1 MLAGKVRESS
11 DKTRRKSVTRIGIF
25 TAYPDDDW
33 HSRRIVEAA
42 RAHGEVD
49 LLSATD
55 LTAEIDRDGCRMRV
69 RAEDWSR
76 WDLFLTPRAI
86 GEEGDGELQ
95 LELYGAL
102 ADAGALLVNDVRALV
117 IAIDK
122 FRSSWRLRRAGLPT
136 PRTFVAQTL
145 DEAER
150 VLAELGQAIVKPNYG
165 SLGIGIARV
174 RQGERARLAAL
185 LERNR
190 ALYLQELVEA
200 ADVRAFV
207 VGPRVAAAMVREGEH
222 AREFALPLDAQRLA
236 VRAARTL
243 GLDYAGVDLMIAGRG
258 AATVIEVNGTPHF
271 EKVER
276 ATGRDMARALVA
288 YAVERAAQRRRREG
302 SAWEPTAESPRA
314 T

>member
-1 MLAGKVRESS
+1 
-11 DKTRRKSVTRIGIF
+11 VTRIGIF

-33 HSRRIVEAA
+33 HAQRIVDAA

-49 LLSATD
+49 LLRATD
-55 LTAEIDRDGCRMRV
+55 LTADIGRDGCRIRV
-69 RAEDWSR
+69 RGEDSSR

-95 LELYGAL
+95 IELYGAL
-102 ADAGALLVNDVRALV
+102 ADAGALVVNDVRALV
-117 IAIDK
+117 VAIDK
-122 FRSSWRLRRAGLPT
+122 FRTSWRLRRAGLPT

-150 VLAELGQAIVKPNYG
+150 ALGELGRAIVKPNYG
-165 SLGIGIARV
+165 SLGIGIERV
-174 RQGERARLAAL
+174 REGERDRLARLLAHH
-185 LERNR
+185 R
-190 ALYLQELVEA
+190 ALYLQELVEDA
-200 ADVRAFV
+200 HDVRAFV
-207 VGPRVAAAMVREGEH
+207 IGPRVEAAMAREGGQ
-222 AREFALPLDAQRLA
+222 ARPYALAPAVERLA

-243 GLDYAGVDLMIAGRG
+243 GLDYAGVDLMVFEGG

-288 YAVERAAQRRRREG
+288 YAVTRAGQREG
-302 SAWEPTAESPRA
+302 SRSWTGQTAESPRA